1 MTMHRRRQT
10 RARTQTYTHISP
22 CSGGVTHF
30 RSAGRS
36 QRPLLPQAQEGRS
49 DKLSPPPSHRSP
61 VLPHSPP
68 AQSQDSW
75 SPPHRPMVIGERE
88 RRSLADHRA
97 LEGTHSASPLRRG
110 DSRTTRAGRAVFIL
124 HGMCGAVEL
133 RQLRKNNSSTV
144 PHCLEI
150 WRDGAGQLG
159 HRH

>member
-1 MTMHRRRQT
+1 MHT
-10 RARTQTYTHISP
+10 CTHAHTHTHISP

-68 AQSQDSW
+68 AQSQDNW
-75 SPPHRPMVIGERE
+75 SPPHRPTVVGERE
-88 RRSLADHRA
+88 RRLLADHRA
-97 LEGTHSASPLRRG
+97 LEGHTLSVTLEE
-110 DSRTTRAGRAVFIL
+110 GRQWSHEGWQSCVHTAWYVWS
-124 HGMCGAVEL
+124 CGAV

-150 WRDGAGQLG
+150 WRDVAGQLG